1 LLASNH
7 HAVLVPRMQQANM
20 LALVGTLVELW
31 LGLDPTSVRALK
43 SHLLAVEKLKRSRWD
58 LK

>member
-1 LLASNH
+1 
-7 HAVLVPRMQQANM
+7 MQHANM